1 MKWRMTVLFEADSGV
16 NMKRENSKFRVLP
29 AMKVVAVMAA
39 AAASPGRAEANCW
52 HDTNVTQLAQSVAQ
66 SGFPNAA
73 SRMPT
78 VLVCDGGDFGPNI
91 GGDYTGGIHR
101 IRIPNWQL
109 NRTELRSVIAHEM
122 AHAEVWLTGGSDANG
137 GHSSDFMRS
146 LLRAGWH
153 AEAAR
158 VGQYVGGAQ
167 FALDEA
173 RASLYGQGAGRAP
186 LPGAERPPIATPPP
200 IYVSP
205 TVMVQVCHDQPFV
218 VYRPAGRGQ
227 YYIEIVTRRF
237 CQWVQTQ

>member
-1 MKWRMTVLFEADSGV
+1 MKQEY
-16 NMKRENSKFRVLP
+16 SKFSAVL
-29 AMKVVAVMAA
+29 ALRVVAAMAA
-39 AAASPGRAEANCW
+39 AAALPGRASATCR
-52 HDTNVTQLAQSVAQ
+52 HDTNLTQLAQSVAQ

-101 IRIPNWQL
+101 VRIPNWQL

-158 VGQYVGGAQ
+158 VGQYVSGAK

-173 RASLYGQGAGRAP
+173 RASLYGQGATRTP
-186 LPGAERPPIATPPP
+186 LPGVDRPPTSTPPP

-205 TVMVQVCHDQPFV
+205 TVMVQVCHDHPFA
-218 VYRPAGRGQ
+218 VYRPAGRGR
-227 YYIEIVTRRF
+227 YHIDIVTRRL